1 MSSASVPNLTS
12 KSSHPPGDFAIW
24 IVIYVELLTFGLLFM
39 GYIFSRRSNVELF
52 NASQLVLN
60 QTSGFVNTFILIT
73 SSYFIVKAVQ
83 SIKIMAKEQ
92 QEKANLLASK
102 WILSAMFLGLI
113 FLGIK
118 VWEFSHIF
126 SLGITLSTNSFF
138 MFYLMLTMFHFMH
151 VMLGL
156 IIFFNIYQKMRLHG
170 YSLKDHSGLET
181 GASYWHLVDL
191 LWIVLFPLVYILR

>member
-1 MSSASVPNLTS
+1 MTKQNTQKKLD
-12 KSSHPPGDFAIW
+12 HPPGDFAIW

-39 GYIFSRRSNVELF
+39 GYIFSRRSDIELF

-60 QTSGFVNTFILIT
+60 QTSGFVNTLILIT
-73 SSYFIVKAVQ
+73 SSYFIAKAVQ
-83 SIKIMAKEQ
+83 SIKSMLKEQ
-92 QEKANLLASK
+92 QKSANTLASK
-102 WILSAMFLGLI
+102 WILSAMFLGLV

-118 VWEFSHIF
+118 IWEFSHIF
-126 SLGITLSTNSFF
+126 SMGITLSTNSFF

-156 IIFFNIYQKMRLHG
+156 IIMFNIYQKMRLHG
-170 YSLKDHSGLET
+170 YSLEDHSGLET

-191 LWIVLFPLVYILR
+191 LWIILFPLIYILR

>member
-1 MSSASVPNLTS
+1 MTKQVSTKKL
-12 KSSHPPGDFAIW
+12 SHPPGDFSIW

-39 GYIFSRRSNVELF
+39 GYAFSRRSDVELF

-60 QTSGFVNTFILIT
+60 QTSGFINTLILIT

-83 SIKIMAKEQ
+83 SIKTMAKEHQ
-92 QEKANLLASK
+92 AQANILASK
-102 WILSAMFLGLI
+102 WILSAMFLGLV
-113 FLGIK
+113 FLVIK
-118 VWEFSHIF
+118 VWEFSNIF
-126 SLGITLSTNSFF
+126 SMGITLSTNIYF

-156 IIFFNIYQKMRLHG
+156 IILFNIRQKMRLDG
-170 YSLKDHSGLET
+170 YSLEDHIGLET